1 MHAVLRKT
9 PDLRIGMRHI
19 VTGYQ
24 DRSPRDHACGHA
36 ALMANGMRVCV
47 DRNLEIPWGMTIKGL
62 DPGPVRS
69 YVPITTASLF
79 DVHLLWES
87 TP

>member
-1 MHAVLRKT
+1 
-9 PDLRIGMRHI
+9 
-19 VTGYQ
+19 
-24 DRSPRDHACGHA
+24 
-36 ALMANGMRVCV
+36 MANGMRVCV

-69 YVPITTASLF
+69 YVLITTASFF

-87 TP
+87 TS